1 MKIRFTGPTVVRR
14 IVGPYEWSTE
24 TGFVQDVDA
33 DMAAQLLTD
42 PSDRFVLDADEPLLA
57 LDGVGPQRAAELA
70 LAGIGGLSN
79 LAELDKAGE
88 KRLADAVWA
97 SAKQIRKWVSS
108 ARERL
113 GIQVDQDDENTSEEV
128 DDE

>member
-14 IVGPYEWSTE
+14 IIGPYEWSTE

-70 LAGIGGLSN
+70 LAGIGYLSN

-97 SAKQIRKWVSS
+97 SGKQSRKWVSS
-108 ARERL
+108 ARDRV
-113 GIQVDQDDENTSEEV
+113 GIQVDRDDENTSE
-128 DDE
+128 